1 MENME
6 QNNYRI
12 DFIIKEEPLHIPFG
26 SYNNYALLADK
37 ELEDFVIYLI
47 KKCVNAKALMDDNEC
62 ALFAKNIHLYK
73 NDEKCA
79 ICSIEER
86 SIQVYP

>member
-1 MENME
+1 MQ
-6 QNNYRI
+6 QNNYKI
-12 DFIIKEEPLHIPFG
+12 DFKIKEEPLHITFG

-47 KKCVNAKALMDDNEC
+47 RKCINTRALMDNHES
-62 ALFAKNIHLYK
+62 ALFAKNIRLYK
-73 NDEKCA
+73 NGEKSP